1 MCSHHRNVSQTLY
14 LHTFFVFSLL
24 ALTSE
29 SREQMNATDIRKRVR
44 ELGDPEDA
52 RFLQGYFK
60 TGPGEYGE
68 GDVFLGIR
76 VPVIRKLVKEF
87 KDVPLRSA
95 AALLKSP
102 AHEERL
108 LALLI
113 LVRKYEKGTESDRK
127 VVYGLYMDNTRYI
140 NNWDLVDLSAPNIV
154 GAHLSHRSR
163 KPLDK
168 LARSRLL
175 WNRRIAILATF
186 SFIKAGESDP
196 TFRIAEMLIEDQ
208 EDLIHKAVGWMLR
221 EVGKRDMT
229 AEEAFLDL
237 HCRRMP
243 STMLRYAIERF
254 PEKKRQRYLKG
265 LVSQ

>member
-1 MCSHHRNVSQTLY
+1 MKV
-14 LHTFFVFSLL
+14 
-24 ALTSE
+24 A
-29 SREQMNATDIRKRVR
+29 DIRKRVR

-87 KDVPLRSA
+87 KDVPLRAVAS
-95 AALLKSP
+95 LLKSP

-113 LVRKYEKGTESDRK
+113 LVRKYEKGTEVDRK
-127 VVYGLYMDNTRYI
+127 AVYDLYMGSTRYI

-154 GAHLSHRSR
+154 GAHLSNRSR
-163 KPLDK
+163 KPLDRFAK
-168 LARSRLL
+168 SPLL
-175 WNRRIAILATF
+175 WDRRIAILATF
-186 SFIKAGESDP
+186 FFIREGEHEP
-196 TFRIAEMLIEDQ
+196 TLRIAETLLKDP

-221 EVGKRDMT
+221 EVGKRDMA
-229 AEEAFLDL
+229 AEETFLRQ
-237 HCRRMP
+237 HYSTMP
-243 STMLRYAIERF
+243 RTMLRYAIERF
-254 PEKKRQRYLKG
+254 PEKKRQRYLNRT
-265 LVSQ
+265 SR